1 MSAPTTRE
9 LAGKPVAEQLYEE
22 TARKWRDRT
31 GTPIPGLASVAVGE
45 DGPFRLYQRQQRRS
59 FERQGLRFREVV
71 VPGNASM
78 AELRSTLAGLNTDPE
93 VHGIL
98 LQHPLPRP
106 LEFFAA
112 MSEVSPEK
120 DIDGV
125 GIQNL
130 GRLVT
135 RQPIHVPAV
144 AKAALEILRFYGLSP
159 ARKRVTVVGRSET
172 VGIPTVLL
180 LLMKGEWGD
189 ATVTVAHSGT
199 SDLDAAVRGADI
211 VISCAGKHRIVNRG
225 NVKQGAVVVDVGVSG
240 IPDLAKPGATRMVGD
255 ADAQE
260 LAGWA
265 SAVTPVPGGVGPV
278 TVAELIRNTVVAW
291 SLLEGAR

>member
-9 LAGKPVAEQLYEE
+9 LVGKPVAEQLYEE

-31 GTPIPGLASVAVGE
+31 GAPIPGLASVAVGE

-78 AELRSTLAGLNTDPE
+78 AELRSTLAGLNADPE

-199 SDLDAAVRGADI
+199 PDLDAAVRGADI

-240 IPDLAKPGATRMVGD
+240 IPDPAKPGATLMVGD